1 MSAETGL
8 GGWIDG
14 SAGGVGSVG
23 WLIGLALAVAAGTF
37 FLAPGLATYPLG
49 AVAIVVVYG

>member
-23 WLIGLALAVAAGTF
+23 WLIGLALAVAAETF
-37 FLAPGLATYPLG
+37 FLAPGLAAYPLG